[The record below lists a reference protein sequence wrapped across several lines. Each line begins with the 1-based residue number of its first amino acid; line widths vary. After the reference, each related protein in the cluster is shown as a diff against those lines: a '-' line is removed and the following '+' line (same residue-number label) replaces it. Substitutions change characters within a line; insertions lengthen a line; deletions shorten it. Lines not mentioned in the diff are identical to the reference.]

1 MSNILN
7 YQAHTLKLLICWRVN
22 YMIGNFAIKLEIQN
36 NLIMGIIQLN
46 DKVITQLIV
55 LNIH

>member
-1 MSNILN
+1 
-7 YQAHTLKLLICWRVN
+7 
-22 YMIGNFAIKLEIQN
+22 MIGNFAIKLEIQN